1 MMHVI
6 GAMAEFEREL
16 IKERVNAGI
25 AAARKRGVRFGR
37 PKTYVSPDKIQAM
50 RDAGTPWRKIA
61 KTLKV
66 GTGDPGTC
74 SSASGQLDNRQM
86 ETLEMEMKDK
96 VPAINAMLANP
107 PAEIGSLLQRSK
119 KLSGGE
125 NLREHF
131 KCHQRRILFG
141 QVVSSAWLVVRPGI
155 YFDVYSAHHIR
166 MRSRSQWQR
175 GSLRRMGYRI
185 KAERNH
191 API

>member
-1 MMHVI
+1 MHVI

-74 SSASGQLDNRQM
+74 SSASGQLDNRQR

-107 PAEIGSLLQRSK
+107 PAEIEFSAAEIEEIVRG
-119 KLSGGE
+119 
-125 NLREHF
+125 RE
-131 KCHQRRILFG
+131 
-141 QVVSSAWLVVRPGI
+141 P
-155 YFDVYSAHHIR
+155 
-166 MRSRSQWQR
+166 
-175 GSLRRMGYRI
+175 
-185 KAERNH
+185 
-191 API
+191 P